1 MSAPHQDGADRISGV
16 EKSPLSAS
24 AVGSGIAILL
34 LVGLLL
40 RLLLAYVLLP
50 GSGFESDTA
59 TFTAWADQLAKTG
72 PGSFYA
78 TAGFADYPPGY
89 MYLLWIVG
97 ELGHILA
104 PLAHNDA
111 TAAIAALIKIPPILC
126 DIAIGY
132 VLYRIVLS
140 WRGDKPNAR
149 RLALMAAAIYL
160 FNPVTWYDSAVWG
173 QTDSVG
179 SLVLLLSVWAL
190 IRGNSEGAAVLATVA
205 ALIKP
210 QFGVV
215 ALPLVGVVLL
225 RRHLFKPEDQPRNKV
240 LVPQRIRGW
249 FEYERGAWR
258 LVSSAVASL
267 IVLLVIITPFS
278 LGPFDFLQQ
287 MAKTAGGYPWLS
299 VNAYNPWAMLGS
311 DGNQPLAF
319 GGGWSP
325 DTVPLFGPI
334 PGFAVGTVLL
344 AVGFALGL
352 ARAAWRD
359 DRRTIL
365 FVATLLALGF
375 FMLPTRVHERYM
387 FPIFALLPL
396 MAIVNRRWAAA
407 TIVLSIAAFINMHG
421 ILTTPLYAT
430 PNLETLPLGEFFR
443 EPIAI
448 VSAVALNVIG
458 FVFICWALR
467 PSAATE
473 PDDYE
478 LGISA
483 VAAATYG
490 ENGEAVH
497 GEDGLEGEPLEPNEP
512 AEPWYA
518 PLLGLVPSFSIR
530 RDRSAQLIGEGAG
543 RIDRRDIG
551 LIVLVFF
558 AALFLRAYRL
568 EVPYDMHFDEVYHA
582 RTAMEFLQDWRYN
595 MPHSIYEFTHPHV
608 AKYGMAIGIEL
619 LGNHRVTSTTEL
631 GQPTTDATIEQR
643 WSPPGAPTE
652 HLGDRL
658 YVATGSA
665 VDVYDMEQ
673 PGPKLIATIEGPY
686 VAVAVDPGTHTLYMG
701 AADGT
706 VAQLPTSGLDELRT
720 SPPSAPPDLQP
731 APFGSMSGLDGPLV
745 RLSVI
750 GDHLIGLSSG
760 GTLVSIDPR
769 TGVETG
775 RNSLAGISDLT
786 SAPSHAV
793 VMVDPSKITDRSA
806 VSLQL
811 ATLLKDDAARIEQV
825 IAGAKGPVP
834 VAGYIG
840 KQKDDVQSQIDDGN
854 LPGVSIVD
862 GTAVAVGDP
871 HGVTFFDAT
880 TLSQLAA
887 VGMGGPVTGLVL
899 AERGPDQPTIYAADG
914 AQLQTIRIPSD
925 GSSVALGDTVPMPN
939 TVEKVYWNE
948 ATTNVH
954 VLGTTQ
960 DGSSPTVYVVE
971 PRGNSVFADARLP
984 FEPQVAVMDAQHD
997 YPAEDRND
1005 LLAFSPTGEMATVDT
1020 GNNQFAYRFPGVLL
1034 GALTAALIYLLG
1046 RFLFKRRSVAVIAAI
1061 AVLVDGMFFANSRIA
1076 MNDTYV
1082 NFFIVA
1088 AFTLFVPL
1096 WLGRWRRPWITAS
1109 GLLTVGVLLGLAL
1122 ASKWVG
1128 AYAIGAV
1135 GLLILI
1141 RSALGR
1147 WVALAAMIA
1156 LTGVLGYIAITP
1168 NPTVTNPQIN
1178 YLFLAIMIVLTILL
1192 AIGITLRPVRFTRD
1206 EFRFAVALPLLA
1218 GIVASVYGAYRLIAG
1233 PPAAAG
1239 ALLPPTR
1246 ILAIGIAGIVV
1257 GLVVAILGWY
1267 LGRRGRG
1274 PLVDATTVDPD
1285 APVAS
1290 PPPERG
1296 WLRPGSGFL
1305 GLPWMLALAAI
1316 TVVPL
1321 VVYVLSYIP
1330 WINLGNQWFAGFPA
1344 GHTGQTF
1351 LALQQSMYDYH
1362 NYLRATHPA
1371 SSPWWAWPLDLK
1383 PVWFQQADYSGGT
1396 TSVIYDTGNIILFW
1410 LAIPA
1415 VAWAAWM
1422 AWRRRSLALAA
1433 IIIAALC
1440 MWLPWARIDR
1450 ATFQYHVFT
1459 MLPFSF
1465 MALAYFLAELWHGP
1479 SPRTWR
1485 YAKVAAGLAIIGA
1498 PLLWLFRLPLCGLAN
1513 TQQVN
1518 KGTEVC
1524 GSLSRDFTLTSFQLV
1539 GVVLAIGG
1547 LVAAGVLVYLSLR
1560 QSSTIG
1566 GGNRPLL
1573 IPIAFSVAL
1582 FGAVLVVV
1590 GAALPGTAVFQA
1602 HVTAELPA
1610 FIALLLLCVPAYFV
1624 LHGRDPKRYVVGV
1637 LIAATVWFVAFYPNI
1652 AALPVPTP
1660 LSQIHLG
1667 LLPTWNWGFQF
1678 GVNLDEPNRNPIDW
1692 LSVLILTIA
1701 VTGLCIAA
1709 IYAVRNWRDIRR
1721 PSAAVALPA
1730 DRTVGIHEVPEP
1742 EPGML
1747 PAGEARPLLTAGEAP
1762 LPVDGPPAPMDGP
1775 PAPIAEPP
1783 APIDDPPDEV
1793 SPPA

>member
-1 MSAPHQDGADRISGV
+1 MTAPRQDGADQISGV
-16 EKSPLSAS
+16 DKSPLSAS

-40 RLLLAYVLLP
+40 RLFLAYVLLP

-89 MYLLWIVG
+89 MYLLWVVG

-104 PLAHNDA
+104 PFAHNDP
-111 TAAIAALIKIPPILC
+111 TSAIAALIKIPPILC

-140 WRGDKPNAR
+140 WRGDRPDAR
-149 RLALMAAAIYL
+149 RLALIAAAIYV

-225 RRHLFKPEDQPRNKV
+225 RRHLFKPDDQPRNPV
-240 LVPQRIRGW
+240 LLPQRIRGW

-287 MAKTAGGYPWLS
+287 MAKTAGGYPYLS

-311 DGNQPLAF
+311 GGNQPLAF
-319 GGGWSP
+319 GGGWSK
-325 DTVPLFGPI
+325 DTIPLFGPI
-334 PGFAVGTVLL
+334 PGFAVGTLLL
-344 AVGFALGL
+344 ALGFALGL
-352 ARAAWRD
+352 ARVAWRD
-359 DRRTIL
+359 DRRSIL

-375 FMLPTRVHERYM
+375 FILPTRVHERYM

-396 MAIVNRRWAAA
+396 AAIVNRRWAAA

-421 ILTTPLYAT
+421 ILTTPLYAS

-443 EPIAI
+443 EPVAI
-448 VSAVALNVIG
+448 VSAVALNIVG
-458 FVFICWALR
+458 FAFIVWALR
-467 PSAATE
+467 PSAVEE
-473 PDDYE
+473 PDEYE
-478 LGISA
+478 LGLSP
-483 VAAATYG
+483 VAAMAYD
-490 ENGEAVH
+490 
-497 GEDGLEGEPLEPNEP
+497 EDGEPLDDLDDEALEPNEP
-512 AEPWYA
+512 AQPWYA
-518 PLLGLVPSFSIR
+518 PLSGLVPSFSIR
-530 RDRSAQLIGEGAG
+530 RDRSALLIGEGGG
-543 RIDRRDIG
+543 RISRRDVG
-551 LIVLVFF
+551 LIVIVFF
-558 AALFLRAYRL
+558 AALFLRTYRL

-582 RTAMEFLQDWRYN
+582 RTAMEFLQDWRYD
-595 MPHSIYEFTHPHV
+595 MPHSIYEYTHPHL
-608 AKYGMAIGIEL
+608 AKYGMALGIEV
-619 LGNHRVTSTTEL
+619 LGNHRVTSTTDL
-631 GQPTTDATIEQR
+631 GQPTTDAAIEQR
-643 WSPPGAPTE
+643 WSPTGAPTE

-658 YVATGSA
+658 YVATGTA
-665 VDVYDMEQ
+665 VDVYDLEQ
-673 PGPKLIATIEGPY
+673 PGPKQIATVEGPF
-686 VAVAVDPGTHTLYMG
+686 VAVAVDPDTHTLYMG
-701 AADGT
+701 QADGT
-706 VAQLPTSGLDELRT
+706 IAQLPTSGFDQLRL
-720 SPPSAPPDLQP
+720 SPSSDGSALQP
-731 APFGSMSGLDGPLV
+731 APFGAMSDLDGPLV
-745 RLSVI
+745 RLAVI
-750 GDHLIGLSSG
+750 GDHLVGLSSG
-760 GTLVSIDPR
+760 GTLVSIDPV
-769 TGVETG
+769 TGAETG
-775 RNSLAGISDLT
+775 RNSLDGIADLI
-786 SAPSHAV
+786 SAPSHGV
-793 VMVDPSKITDRSA
+793 VMVDPDQVTDIKA
-806 VSLQL
+806 VSQQL
-811 ATLLKDDAARIEQV
+811 GTLLKDDPVRIEHL
-825 IAGAKGPVP
+825 IATATGPVP

-840 KQKDDVQSQIDDGN
+840 DKRDDVQAQIDDGN
-854 LPGVSIVD
+854 LPGVSITD

-871 HGVTFFDAT
+871 HGVTFFDAA
-880 TLSQLAA
+880 TLAQLADIQTA
-887 VGMGGPVTGLVL
+887 DPVTGLVL
-899 AERGPDQPTIYAADG
+899 AERGPDQPTIYTANGDR
-914 AQLQTIRIPSD
+914 LQTIRIPSD
-925 GSSVALGDTVPMPN
+925 GSSVALGETVPMPN
-939 TVEKVYWNE
+939 NVEKIYWNE
-948 ATTNVH
+948 ATTNIH

-971 PRGNSVFADARLP
+971 PRGNSVFADAPLP

-1005 LLAFSPTGEMATVDT
+1005 LLAFSPTGALATVDT

-1034 GALTAALIYLLG
+1034 GALTAALIYLLA

-1061 AVLVDGMFFANSRIA
+1061 AVLVDGMFFANARIA

-1096 WLGRWRRPWITAS
+1096 WLGRWRKPWMTAS
-1109 GLLTVGVLLGLAL
+1109 VLLTVGVLLGLAL

-1147 WVALAAMIA
+1147 LIALAAMIS

-1168 NPTVTNPQIN
+1168 NPTVSNPQIN
-1178 YLFLAIMIVLTILL
+1178 YLFLAIMIGLTVLL
-1192 AIGITLRPVRFTRD
+1192 AVGIALRPVRMTRD
-1206 EFRFAVALPLLA
+1206 EFRFAVVLPLLVGA
-1218 GIVASVYGAYRLIAG
+1218 VASIYGAYRLIAG

-1239 ALLPPTR
+1239 ALLPPAR
-1246 ILAIGIAGIVV
+1246 IVV
-1257 GLVVAILGWY
+1257 IGVAAIAAGLIVAIVGWY
-1267 LGRRGRG
+1267 LGRHGRG
-1274 PLVDATTVDPD
+1274 PLASAETVDPA
-1285 APVAS
+1285 APVSS

-1296 WLRPGSGFL
+1296 WLRPGSGIL
-1305 GLPWMLALAAI
+1305 GLPWMLALVAI

-1321 VVYVLSYIP
+1321 AVYVLSYIP
-1330 WINLGNQWFAGFPA
+1330 WINLGNQWFAGYPA

-1362 NYLRATHPA
+1362 NFLRATHPA

-1383 PVWFQQADYSGGT
+1383 PVWFEQNDYAGGT
-1396 TSVIYDTGNIILFW
+1396 TAVIYDTGNLVLFW

-1415 VAWAAWM
+1415 VAWASWQAWK
-1422 AWRRRSLALAA
+1422 RRSLALTFV
-1433 IIIAALC
+1433 IIAVLC
-1440 MWLPWARIDR
+1440 MWLPWSRIDR

-1459 MLPFSF
+1459 ALPFSF

-1479 SPRTWR
+1479 SPRTWQF
-1485 YAKVAAGLAIIGA
+1485 AKLAAGLAIIGA

-1524 GSLSRDFTLTSFQLV
+1524 GSLSRDFTLTGFQAI
-1539 GVVLAIGG
+1539 GVLLAVGG
-1547 LVAAGVLVYLSLR
+1547 LVAAGILVYLSLR
-1560 QSSTIG
+1560 ESSTISG
-1566 GGNRPLL
+1566 SRQPLL
-1573 IPIAFSVAL
+1573 VPIAFSVAL
-1582 FGAVLVVV
+1582 LGAVLVVV
-1590 GAALPGTAVFQA
+1590 GAALKGDAVFQA

-1610 FIALLLLCVPAYFV
+1610 FIALLLLCVPAYFA
-1624 LHGRDPKRYVVGV
+1624 LQGRDPKRYVVGV
-1637 LIAATVWFVAFYPNI
+1637 LVAATVWFVAFYPNF
-1652 AALPVPTP
+1652 ASLPVPTP

-1678 GVNLDEPNRNPIDW
+1678 GVNLDEPNRNPINW
-1692 LSVLILTIA
+1692 LSVAILALA

-1709 IYAVRNWRDIRR
+1709 VYAARSWRKGPDQTF
-1721 PSAAVALPA
+1721 ATEGLAVAPVTDHTQDALTPTDEARLLSDPDDRPLSAVDGQSPPPA
-1730 DRTVGIHEVPEP
+1730 EQPEP
-1742 EPGML
+1742 
-1747 PAGEARPLLTAGEAP
+1747 AP
-1762 LPVDGPPAPMDGP
+1762 DG
-1775 PAPIAEPP
+1775 
-1783 APIDDPPDEV
+1783 
-1793 SPPA
+1793 